1 VLPGISVVINV
12 YLMMML
18 SVETWIRFG
27 VWMAIG
33 KFVFTT
39 TISYNTPYQI
49 TSYHNSTGK
58 QFSTVHMFTRKDAQ
72 TKVEHVIK

>member
-1 VLPGISVVINV
+1 MFSYLVLLQVPLVPILPGFSILINV

-33 KFVFTT
+33 KCILF
-39 TISYNTPYQI
+39 
-49 TSYHNSTGK
+49 K
-58 QFSTVHMFTRKDAQ
+58 
-72 TKVEHVIK
+72 

>member
-1 VLPGISVVINV
+1 VPLVPILPGLSVLVNI

-33 KFVFTT
+33 KSLLSLCIYNLFVSAHFKTLHSTCITLDSFVFL
-39 TISYNTPYQI
+39 
-49 TSYHNSTGK
+49 
-58 QFSTVHMFTRKDAQ
+58 V
-72 TKVEHVIK
+72 

>member
-1 VLPGISVVINV
+1 VPLVPILPGISVVINI

-33 KFVFTT
+33 K
-39 TISYNTPYQI
+39 SLLLKYNTAFVYF
-49 TSYHNSTGK
+49 YNK
-58 QFSTVHMFTRKDAQ
+58 
-72 TKVEHVIK
+72 